1 MIEEAKVFHHSAESF
16 SLTPDIKEA
25 CRYLGIRQ
33 TDMVRGEPTVLEET
47 RNLVLDSVK
56 ELQPLLHPQCLYVR
70 FPLTI
75 EPYGPPEQHLS
86 ALTFADFTITS
97 KDLGVNLKNCFS
109 VILMAATI
117 GPQVDA
123 LIQRYGKID
132 PAKGA
137 AMQATAAM
145 FIESY
150 VDSINHMLKTEATSQ
165 GLFLHPRY
173 SPGYGDVPLTVQ
185 NIFFSLLPCTKIGLS
200 LTDTLFM
207 IPEKSVTAFIG
218 IEHKNT

>member
-1 MIEEAKVFHHSAESF
+1 MIEEARVFHHSADGF

-25 CRYLGIRQ
+25 CRYLGVKQ
-33 TDMVRGEPTVLEET
+33 TDMVKGESAVLEET
-47 RNLVLDSVK
+47 RNLILESVK
-56 ELQPLLHPQCLYVR
+56 ELQPLLHPQCLYAR
-70 FPLTI
+70 FPLAT
-75 EPYGPPEQHLS
+75 ETYGTQEHCAPTLS
-86 ALTFADFTITS
+86 FAGFTVTS
-97 KDLGVNLKNCFS
+97 KDLGVNLKNSFS

-123 LIQRYGKID
+123 LIQRYGKIN

-150 VDSINHMLKTEATSQ
+150 VDSINHMLKREALSQ
-165 GLFLHPRY
+165 RMVLHPRY
-173 SPGYGDVPLTVQ
+173 SPGYGDVSLEVQ

-218 IEHKNT
+218 IEHKNE